1 MPNDL
6 NAKAYFA
13 IVSSSEAFFGR
24 KLTLILLRISKSIH
38 PKIAIN
44 VLDERIVEVVTAE
57 KALES
62 RMCEIN
68 IWENSGFDAQDVIR
82 FLLKLGLWILNTV
95 QQFIRLNIIISAN
108 TATPKEGK
116 RK

>member
-1 MPNDL
+1 VRDQ
-6 NAKAYFA
+6 
-13 IVSSSEAFFGR
+13 
-24 KLTLILLRISKSIH
+24 
-38 PKIAIN
+38 
-44 VLDERIVEVVTAE
+44 
-57 KALES
+57 
-62 RMCEIN
+62 N

-95 QQFIRLNIIISAN
+95 QRFIRLNIIISAN